1 MHILKHILAT
11 LLLAAPLNM
20 AAQDKVLPYSE
31 NFSDAEAYKDY
42 NVVNGNGDGFTW
54 EYDYEHQALVSE
66 RFFFDADEW
75 LYTPTFHFVK
85 GREYTITL
93 DVQVIGEDGV
103 TGSFESIGVMAGL
116 QGRDFADDFRWGR
129 NLLSEAFAKIPES
142 ANYKTLT
149 YTYTADV
156 TGSGVFAIF
165 HNTSAEAFG
174 DAMTAWGKLLVDN
187 ISVTEHDPSTP
198 VDPDIVPAK
207 PLAVATPSL
216 TYDYEDATATLT
228 WTPVTEDEN
237 GNALTASDVTYTVRR
252 RGDSTP
258 LATGLTT
265 CSFTDAV
272 TFDEVNATASFGQK
286 RLQYYVTASNAQGDS
301 PSTLSQIRAL
311 GPADDLPF
319 IESFAGGSYSHFWTE
334 SHTGYG
340 RWTAMEASDRYTQ
353 DADGGLYTFS
363 AQDNGESGTAYSAL
377 INMEGAAKPVLTF
390 YVYYVFPSGELD
402 LLVSADGGEYRQAWA
417 FDPDRDAANE
427 WVKVEVPLTEYN
439 TAHTLQFAFDAT
451 EFGVA
456 SLVYIDNL
464 SLQNSIAHD
473 LAISVVSAPRNLMV
487 GENRTM
493 KVKVTNRGTQNV
505 SGDDYD
511 VFIKHEVGQVP
522 WLGQANG
529 VDVEAGKSVIIPI
542 SGLVADGF
550 YPTSVDIIAKI
561 DYIDDEY
568 YPNNSCFVATL
579 PVKHSLY
586 PAPRDVEA
594 EITSSGVVLTW
605 SAPDAP
611 RSVSAPLTDSFEEYE
626 DFTIADAGEWTFYQ
640 GVEGNVYSLEGIAF
654 PNAGHPQAWT
664 VFNPAEAGL
673 TNRPAHS
680 GEKYLAA
687 FSHPYVTED
696 SWLISPN
703 LGSISQQ
710 ISLWARAFDTYDET
724 FKVSYSTV
732 DMEPESFVDLDNS
745 TTTVTQEW
753 KEYTFDFPEGTKYFA
768 LRAISHDALAL
779 LVDDVTYVPAEQAA
793 QNIKLVGY
801 NVYRDGDL
809 VATCPA
815 DALTMTDTPEP
826 GEYHYYRIAALWDKG
841 ESALTP
847 YLDVDLRTI
856 DALDTVVANPSAAE
870 AVTYDLS
877 GRVYPEH
884 QSKGRS
890 SSFTRI
896 YIRGGRKMK

>member
-1 MHILKHILAT
+1 MTFTKHILAALALAT
-11 LLLAAPLNM
+11 LPFAAS
-20 AAQDKVLPYSE
+20 AQVKTIFSE
-31 NFSDAEAYKDY
+31 DFSSEDSFSAFTVVDA
-42 NVVNGNGDGFTW
+42 NNDGHNELTW
-54 EYDYEHQALVSE
+54 EYNAIKQAATSE
-66 RFFFDADEW
+66 RFFCDAAE
-75 LYTPTFHFVK
+75 YIFTPAIDMVAGH
-85 GREYTITL
+85 EYTLSFNASIE
-93 DVQVIGEDGV
+93 GEEEESGN
-103 TGSFESIGVMAGL
+103 FES
-116 QGRDFADDFRWGR
+116 
-129 NLLSEAFAKIPES
+129 LSVYYSYDPTIRSVNFNDAFVEFKQITTIEPTKLSFTFTAKGTG
-142 ANYKTLT
+142 KTRFVIRHDT
-149 YTYTADV
+149 CE
-156 TGSGVFAIF
+156 
-165 HNTSAEAFG
+165 EAFG
-174 DAMTAWGKLLVDN
+174 VIPMYGMLIIDDICL
-187 ISVTEHDPSTP
+187 TENASPG
-198 VDPDIVPAK
+198 VDPDIIPAK
-207 PLAVATPSL
+207 PLAVETPSL
-216 TYDYEDATATLT
+216 IYDYKGSTATLT
-228 WTPVTEDEN
+228 WNPVTEDEN
-237 GNALTASDVTYTVRR
+237 GNALTAADVTYTVRR

-272 TFDEVNATASFGQK
+272 TFDDVNATASFGQK

-311 GPADDLPF
+311 GQADALPF
-319 IESFAGGSYSHFWTE
+319 IESFANGGYSHFWTE
-334 SHTGYG
+334 NHTGHG
-340 RWTAMEASDRYTQ
+340 RWTAMDASDRYTQ

-363 AQDNGESGTAYSAL
+363 AQDGGESGTAYSAL
-377 INMEGAAKPVLTF
+377 IDMESAAKPVLTF
-390 YVYYVFPSGELD
+390 YVYYVFPSGDLN
-402 LLVSADGGEYRQAWA
+402 LLVSADGGEYRQAWT

-427 WVKVEVPLTEYN
+427 WVKVEVPLTDYN
-439 TAHTLQFAFDAT
+439 AAHTLQFAFDAT
-451 EFGVA
+451 EFAVA

-464 SLQNSIAHD
+464 SLQSSIAHD
-473 LAISVVSAPRNLMV
+473 LDISIVSAPRNLTV
-487 GENRTM
+487 GEKRTM

-505 SGDDYD
+505 SGADYD

-550 YPTSVDIIAKI
+550 FPASVDIVAKI

-568 YPNNSCFVATL
+568 HSNDCTSPITL

-586 PAPRDVEA
+586 PAPNDVAA
-594 EITSSGVVLTW
+594 EVTSAGVVLTW

-611 RSVSAPLTDSFEEYE
+611 RSVSTPLTDSFEDYE
-626 DFTIADAGEWTFYQ
+626 DFTITDAGEWSFYQ
-640 GVEGNVYSLEGIAF
+640 GVEGNVYTLEEITF
-654 PNAGHPQAWT
+654 PNAGHPQAWM
-664 VFNPAEAGL
+664 VFNPSEAGL
-673 TNRPAHS
+673 TNRSAHS

-703 LGSISQQ
+703 LGGISQQ
-710 ISLWARAFDTYDET
+710 ISLWARAFDAYDET

-745 TTTVTQEW
+745 TTKVTQEW
-753 KEYTFDFPEGTKYFA
+753 TEYTFDLPEGTKYFA
-768 LRAISHDALAL
+768 LRATSFDALAL
-779 LVDDVTYVPAEQAA
+779 LVDDITYVPAEQAA

-801 NVYRDGDL
+801 NIYRDGNL

-856 DALDTVVANPSAAE
+856 DALSNVTADASADA
-870 AVTYDLS
+870 AVSYDLS

-884 QSKGRS
+884 QSKGRTS
-890 SSFTRI
+890 SLTRV
-896 YIRGGRKMK
+896 YIRGGRKIRK